1 MVGRIAAC
9 DDERLISK
17 AEREAVSSRT
27 RRYVKSTTIAQQVLP
42 RR

>member
-1 MVGRIAAC
+1 MVGRIARR
-9 DDERLISK
+9 DDERLISE

-27 RRYVKSTTIAQQVLP
+27 RRYCEIDYHRSASIP